1 MPGLGSLPSPIPA
14 LFLTPLGKSGTFP
27 SSPRAG
33 VSTSACVRARALA
46 HTHTHTHTHCISKT
60 VPVPP
65 PLHYWGRRHSYL
77 GVTVLPGGTI
87 GPTWTQSPE
96 AHVTEP
102 GAGKAKVTLGV
113 NPGLSALPAA
123 SCTWNTHNLFL
134 GSSLLGLWPAP
145 STARAGKML
154 SWQPELAL
162 SSLFNAHPHALWVP
176 SSSPPPIQGL
186 PR

>member
-65 PLHYWGRRHSYL
+65 PLHSYL

-113 NPGLSALPAA
+113 SPGLSALPAA